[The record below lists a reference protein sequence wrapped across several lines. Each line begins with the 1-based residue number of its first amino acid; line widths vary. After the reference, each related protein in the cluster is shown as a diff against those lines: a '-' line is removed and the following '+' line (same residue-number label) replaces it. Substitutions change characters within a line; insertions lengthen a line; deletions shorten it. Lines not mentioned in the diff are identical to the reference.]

1 MSVKIKVAEE
11 DLTREAIFR
20 GRYQVYVEE
29 MGAMPSQETQMILD
43 SFDTFNA
50 TVNIACIA
58 DKEVIGG
65 LRMTE
70 KLAPLGTPADHLFDF
85 SPYYPPEAKCV
96 SSSMLFMRK
105 PYRGRSE
112 LVMGLFLMGYFWAV
126 KRGAEYLLA
135 PVNPP
140 VGAKLKRMGFKQ
152 VADDGESHGL
162 PIRPMLWDLSQVNS
176 IFLRFLEMQQLNTF
190 ALNFHR
196 EFFTAGE
203 YIMRQGDTADA
214 AYVIVD
220 GQAEVSVGEHDAD
233 VPPRVIGTVGPGD
246 LVGEVALLVEGD
258 RTANIRAVTAVDT
271 VVLDRERFKREI
283 VKNPEQSMRLLQ
295 LLGTRLQNVT
305 ELLTVGR
312 MSAAQQAEAGRG
324 VSRPVKHFYDPS
336 NPDIRRN
343 PYPIYEHIRTRE
355 PVHYNPILQA
365 WMVFG
370 YEQAQ
375 AMLKNGNASSRRAQL
390 LQHKVPPEVRDA
402 TKTFTQTANDMLLFM
417 DPPEHRRKRQLT
429 AKPFSLRMVRR
440 LEPAIRKQL
449 DDLLQK
455 IPAKGQFDMVRDI
468 AIPLP
473 LGVIGSLLGVPE
485 GDRHHLKACIDA
497 LSLMVNHPKPTAEA
511 VTRGNQALE
520 EVHHYFRDL
529 IAARRHNPQS
539 DLISDWI
546 KVEEEGDL
554 LSEQEVFVN
563 SCLLMF
569 AGHETTANLLGTGMY
584 NLVRHSDQLQRLRRE
599 PQLLE
604 GAIEEMLRFESPV
617 QMITRLA
624 KADFVASGKQI
635 NKGDP
640 IYIVVG
646 SANRDRRHFNDP
658 ERFDITRR
666 DSRHLAFGFGE
677 HFCLGSALAR
687 LEAKIVFEQ
696 LLAFFPSLS
705 LATDQIEWRPDIMN
719 RGLLS
724 LPLAFETH

>member
-11 DLTREAIFR
+11 DVTREALFR

-29 MGAMPSQETQMILD
+29 MAAMPTNPDGLIID
-43 SFDTFNA
+43 RFDTFSA

-58 DKEVIGG
+58 ENEVVGG
-65 LRMTE
+65 IRMTE

-85 SPYYPPEAKCV
+85 SPYVPPEAPCAG
-96 SSSMLFMRK
+96 SSMLFMRK
-105 PYRGRSE
+105 EYRGRSE
-112 LVMGLFLMGYFWAV
+112 LIMGLFLMGYFWAV

-140 VGAKLKRMGFKQ
+140 VGAKLRRIGFTQ
-152 VADDGESHGL
+152 VAEDCKAHGL
-162 PIRPMLWDLSQVNS
+162 PIRPMVWDFRQVNS

-196 EFFTAGE
+196 EFFAPGE

-220 GQAEVSVGEHDAD
+220 GQAEVSVGEPDGEIA
-233 VPPRVIGTVGPGD
+233 PRGIGTVGPGD

-312 MSAAQQAEAGRG
+312 MSTMELRDGTQGG
-324 VSRPVKHFYDPS
+324 TRPVKHFYDPS

-375 AMLKNGNASSRRAQL
+375 AMLKNSNASSRRAEL
-390 LQHKVPPEVRDA
+390 LAKKVPAAVRDKA
-402 TKTFTQTANDMLLFM
+402 KTFTQTANDMLLFL
-417 DPPEHRRKRQLT
+417 DPPEHRRKRHLT
-429 AKPFSLRMVRR
+429 ARPFSMRMVRR
-440 LEPAIRKQL
+440 LEPTIRDMVDKALKRIADQ
-449 DDLLQK
+449 
-455 IPAKGQFDMVRDI
+455 GRFDMVHDL
-468 AIPLP
+468 ALPLP
-473 LGVIGSLLGVPE
+473 LGVIGAMLGVPE
-485 GDRHHLKACIDA
+485 SDRHTLKTFSEAM
-497 LSLMVNHPKPTAEA
+497 SLMVNHPKPSAEM
-511 VTRGNQALE
+511 VVQGSEGMEALFA
-520 EVHHYFRDL
+520 YFRDL
-529 IAARRHNPQS
+529 IAERRRQPQS
-539 DLISDWI
+539 DLISEWI
-546 KVEEEGDL
+546 KVEEQGDL
-554 LSEQEVFVN
+554 LSAQEVLVN
-563 SCLLMF
+563 GCLLLF
-569 AGHETTANLLGTGMY
+569 AGHETTTNLLGTGLY
-584 NLVRHSDQLQRLRRE
+584 NLLRHGEQLQRLREE
-599 PQLLE
+599 PNLIE
-604 GAIEEMLRFESPV
+604 SAVEEMLRFESPV
-617 QMITRLA
+617 QMVTRIA
-624 KADFVASGKQI
+624 RADFVASGKQI
-635 NKGDP
+635 NRGDP
-640 IYIVVG
+640 IFVVLG

-666 DSRHLAFGFGE
+666 DSRHLAFGYGE
-677 HFCLGSALAR
+677 HFCLGSGLAR

-696 LLAFFPSLS
+696 LLEFFPSLS
-705 LATDQIEWRPDIMN
+705 LAADQMEWKPDIMN

-724 LPLAFETH
+724 LPIAFETH